1 MNLVIPDR
9 VEIDAETS
17 PIVAAAK
24 AIVITDEATHRSAL
38 EFGKRLAERK
48 REIEAKFRDPKAA
61 AHKAHKSIT
70 ALETECLAPVE
81 QAIAETK
88 RKAIAYQTEQER
100 RAAAERKRL
109 EDEARAKAEAER
121 LEAIKA
127 AAESRSRLEDAALA
141 EAAAM
146 RDAGLRDDAD
156 ALLDAIANEP
166 DRASEIAAMPI
177 DIAPVVVET
186 NTAKVAGAS
195 TSARWVAEVV
205 DLSAFLAYIGPRKQY
220 HELVTVST
228 GGLNK
233 LATSMRS
240 MLHIPGVRVRQE
252 RSLRL

>member
-17 PIVAAAK
+17 PIVAAAR
-24 AIVITDEATHRSAL
+24 AIVITDEATHGEAL
-38 EFGKRLAERK
+38 RFGKALAERK
-48 REIEAKFRDPKAA
+48 REIEAKFREPKAA
-61 AHKAHKSIT
+61 AHKAHKAIT

-127 AAESRSRLEDAALA
+127 AAASRSRLEDAALA

-146 RDAGLRDDAD
+146 RDAGLCDDAD

-166 DRASEIAAMPI
+166 DRASEIAAMPV

-186 NTAKVAGAS
+186 NTAKVAGVS
-195 TSARWVAEVV
+195 TATRWVADVT
-205 DLSAFLAYIGPRKQY
+205 DLGKLLAYIATRPQY
-220 HELVTVST
+220 HGLVTVAP
-228 GGLNK
+228 GALNR
-233 LATSMRS
+233 LAASMRN
-240 MLHIPGVRVRQE
+240 LLDIPGVRAREE